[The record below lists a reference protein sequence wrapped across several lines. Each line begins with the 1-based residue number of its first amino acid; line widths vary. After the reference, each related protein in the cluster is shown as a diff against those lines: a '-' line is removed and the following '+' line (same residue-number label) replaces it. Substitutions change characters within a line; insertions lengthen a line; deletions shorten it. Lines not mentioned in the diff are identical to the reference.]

1 MAVRSSVRRDDYR
14 DSVVLMR
21 VSQQLEGLE
30 GVRKAS
36 AMMATDNNKK
46 ILKEAGLLTDEISKS
61 GPNDLVISVE
71 AATAETAVKAISVVD
86 ALLSE
91 KITGSKKISLRN
103 LNSAMTAS
111 PESNLVLVSIP
122 GTFAS
127 REAMSAL
134 KGGKHVFIFS
144 DGVAIDEELKLKK
157 FGEKNGL
164 LVMGPDCGTAIING
178 VGLGFSNVVRRGPVG
193 IVGAS
198 GTGIQQVSSL
208 ADEVGVSQA
217 IGTGSN
223 DLKEAIG
230 AMTTRMGLRLL
241 DEDPETKV
249 VVIISKPPAPKVS
262 RQVLEMVKK
271 MKKPVV
277 VDFIGGAESEVKR
290 AGAVPA
296 KTLEEAAAKAIKM
309 VRGDKFKSFLF
320 SQKSDKIRAIAKKES
335 KLLKSSQRYIRGLFS
350 GGTFCYES
358 MLLLQGLVGEVY
370 SNTPLQPKLKLSDF
384 QRSRENTCIDM
395 GTGMYTVGRP
405 HPMIDFRFRRE
416 RLLKEAADPET
427 AVVLLDIVL
436 GYGANID
443 PAGEISPAIK
453 ESRRIAKREGR
464 HLPVVVTVCGTCG
477 DPQGLKNQEE
487 KLREAGAVLMPSNAQ
502 AARMA
507 ALIATRGK
515 IWGELG

>member
-1 MAVRSSVRRDDYR
+1 MAVRSLVRSDDYH

-21 VSQQLEGLE
+21 VSQQLEALA

-46 ILKEAGLLTDEISKS
+46 ILKDAGLLTDEAARA

-71 AATAETAVKAISVVD
+71 AATVESAVNAISRVD
-86 ALLSE
+86 ALLVE
-91 KITGSKKISLRN
+91 KAAGSGGAAPRT
-103 LNSAMTAS
+103 LNAAMAAE
-111 PESNLVLVSIP
+111 PEANLVLISVP
-122 GTFAS
+122 GPFAS

-134 KGGKHVFIFS
+134 KKGRHVFIFS
-144 DGVAIDEELKLKK
+144 DGVPIDEELKLKR
-157 FGEKNGL
+157 FGERSGL

-178 VGLGFSNVVRRGPVG
+178 VGLGFSNVVRRGPIG

-208 ADEVGVSQA
+208 VNEIGVSQA

-230 AMTTRMGLRLL
+230 GITTRMGLRLL
-241 DEDPETKV
+241 DGDPDTKV
-249 VVIISKPPAPKVS
+249 VVVISKPPGPTASKKV
-262 RQVLEMVKK
+262 LGAIKK

-277 VDFIGGAESEVKR
+277 VDFIGGTGADVKR
-290 AGAVPA
+290 SGAAPA
-296 KTLEEAAAKAIKM
+296 RTLEEAAAKAMKM
-309 VRGDKFKSFLF
+309 VRGENFKDFVF
-320 SQKSDKIRAIAKKES
+320 TQKMEKVRAIAKAES
-335 KLLKSSQRYIRGLFS
+335 KRLSPSQRYIRGLFS

-358 MLLLQGLVGEVY
+358 MLVLQGLIGEVY
-370 SNTPLQPKLKLSDF
+370 SNTPLNPSLKLSDF
-384 QRSRENTCIDM
+384 QGSKENTCVDM

-405 HPMIDFRFRRE
+405 HPMIDFRLRRE
-416 RLLKEAADPET
+416 RLLREASDPET

-436 GYGANID
+436 GHGANMD

-453 ESRRIAKREGR
+453 RAKEMVKREGR
-464 HLPVVVTVCGTCG
+464 YLSVVATVCGTVG
-477 DPQGLKNQEE
+477 DPQGLGWQEE
-487 KLREAGAVLMPSNAQ
+487 KLREAGVVLMPSNAQ

-507 ALIATRGK
+507 ALIATRAK
-515 IWGELG
+515 IWRKFK

>member
-21 VSQQLEGLE
+21 VSQQLEGLG
-30 GVRKAS
+30 GVSKAS

-46 ILKEAGLLTDEISKS
+46 ILKDAGLLTGEIAKA
-61 GPNDLVISVE
+61 GPNDLAISVE
-71 AATAETAVKAISVVD
+71 AATAEAAAKAISAVD
-86 ALLSE
+86 ALLAE
-91 KITGSKKISLRN
+91 KTAGQKEVSSKN
-103 LNSAMTAS
+103 LNSAMAAS
-111 PESNLVLVSIP
+111 PEANLVLISVP
-122 GTFAS
+122 GQFAT

-134 KGGKHVFIFS
+134 RGGKHAFIFS
-144 DGVAIDEELKLKK
+144 DGVPIEEELKLKRL
-157 FGEKNGL
+157 GEESGL

-178 VGLGFSNVVRRGPVG
+178 VGLGFSNVVRRGPIG

-230 AMTTRMGLRLL
+230 AITTRMGLRFL

-249 VVIISKPPAPKVS
+249 VVVISKPPSPKVS
-262 RQVLEMVKK
+262 KQVLEEIRK
-271 MKKPVV
+271 MKKPVI

-290 AGAVPA
+290 AGATPA
-296 KTLEEAAAKAIKM
+296 GTLEEAAAKAVKM
-309 VRGDKFKSFLF
+309 VLGEKFKSFLF
-320 SQKSDKIRAIAKKES
+320 TQKSDKIRAVSKKES
-335 KLLKSSQRYIRGLFS
+335 SRLSPSQRYIRGLFS

-358 MLLLQGLVGEVY
+358 MLVLRGLVGDIY
-370 SNTPLQPKLKLSDF
+370 SNTPLRPELKLSDF

-405 HPMIDFRFRRE
+405 HPMIDFRLRRE
-416 RLLKEAADPET
+416 RLLNEAADPET

-436 GYGANID
+436 GYGANLD

-453 ESRRIAKREGR
+453 EAKRKAKKGGR
-464 HLPVVVTVCGTCG
+464 HLPVVAAVCGTRG
-477 DPQGLKNQEE
+477 DPQNLKLQEE
-487 KLREAGAVLMPSNAQ
+487 KLMEAGAVLMPSNAQ

-515 IWGELG
+515 AWEGLK